1 MLSEPALGLRHLPGG
16 TSERS
21 QMLLTVS
28 LPLAPR
34 PRRLGGSSWVGI
46 SFVAI
51 HIRSGYTC
59 RVLLRYRTI
68 AGGRVLRRGRQRKAR
83 CDMNRA
89 ADRRTFLKG
98 SALIAVAE
106 VLGVSALTGCSGR
119 SHVAG
124 MLSDTVRFGFLA
136 DMQVPDPDIFYE
148 GEGLQVTLS
157 AYEGLVAYQPDS
169 ADIGPA
175 LADSWTITDDGLT
188 YTFTLRAGVTFHDGT
203 PMTATAIIASYER
216 RSAVNQAPAYLVA
229 DVASMS
235 APDDSTLVIELSHP
249 VEPFLDYLAC
259 PWGLKA
265 VSPTAVQAHS
275 VNGDLAQG
283 WLSTHDAGT
292 GPYRITEFVPSSHYT
307 LTAYDGYWGTKPEFT
322 TLRIEIIPDITTQRL
337 LLEQGQL
344 DIITKGLPI
353 AAVEAMKA
361 NPALTVVERPT
372 AFKSSIFLNWKKG
385 AFADTAFRQAMR
397 KAVDVPA
404 LIGPAYGSTVA
415 RSTQFYPAGV
425 LPDGAAPDAPGH
437 DPSDLKALIAKLP
450 ENDKQIDLVYDE
462 AGGATDARVTELLQ
476 TQLAAL
482 GLTATVRA
490 MPTSQVFALHSTPV
504 GQQPHMLVHGSGG
517 DALNADTTLRI
528 FFRTGVAPIN
538 WFNYSNTALDA
549 VMDAGKRSLN
559 TAEAERHWVEGAEI
573 VMEQAWVI
581 NLCDI
586 EDVIVTDSGIGHIV
600 HTLLGTGMVP
610 VNLLRKV
617 TAR

>member
-1 MLSEPALGLRHLPGG
+1 M
-16 TSERS
+16 
-21 QMLLTVS
+21 
-28 LPLAPR
+28 
-34 PRRLGGSSWVGI
+34 
-46 SFVAI
+46 
-51 HIRSGYTC
+51 
-59 RVLLRYRTI
+59 RTT
-68 AGGRVLRRGRQRKAR
+68 
-83 CDMNRA
+83 

-98 SALIAVAE
+98 TALVAATQALGMSAL
-106 VLGVSALTGCSGR
+106 LSACSGG
-119 SHVAG
+119 AG
-124 MLSDTVRFGFLA
+124 GTGPVGDTIRFGFLA

-157 AYEGLVAYQPDS
+157 VYEGLVAYEPDS
-169 ADIGPA
+169 PEIGPG
-175 LADSWTITDDGLT
+175 LAESWTIAADGLT
-188 YTFTLRAGVTFHDGT
+188 YTFMLRTDVTHHDGT
-203 PMTATAIIASYER
+203 PMTAATIIQSFER
-216 RSAVNQAPAYLVA
+216 RAAVGQAPAYLIA

-235 APDDSTLVIELSHP
+235 APDDATLVIVLDHP

-265 VSPTAVQAHS
+265 VSPAAVRTHE

-307 LTAYDGYWGTKPEFT
+307 LTAYDGYWGTTPEFT
-322 TLRIEIIPDITTQRL
+322 TLRIEIIPDVTTQRL

-353 AAVEAMKA
+353 AAVQAMSA
-361 NPALTVVERPT
+361 NPALTVTERPT

-385 AFADTAFRQAMR
+385 AFADPAFRRAMR
-397 KAVDVPA
+397 TAIDVPA
-404 LIGPAYGSTVA
+404 LVEPAYGSTVS

-425 LPDGAAPDAPGH
+425 LPDGAAPDAPDH
-437 DPSDLKALIAKLP
+437 DVSELKALIAKLP
-450 ENDKQIDLVYDE
+450 DGDKRIDLAYDE

-482 GLTATVRA
+482 GLAATVRA
-490 MPTSQVFALHSTPV
+490 LPTAQVFALQAMPIDR
-504 GQQPHMLVHGSGG
+504 QPHLLVHGSGG

-528 FFRTGVAPIN
+528 FFRTGASPVN
-538 WFNYSNTALDA
+538 WFNYANPALDA
-549 VMDAGKRSLN
+549 VMDAGKRSRGK
-559 TAEAERHWVEGAEI
+559 AEAERHWVEGAEI
-573 VMEQAWVI
+573 VIGQAWVL

-586 EDVIVTDSGIGHIV
+586 DDVIVTSSGIGEIV

>member
-1 MLSEPALGLRHLPGG
+1 MS
-16 TSERS
+16 T
-21 QMLLTVS
+21 T
-28 LPLAPR
+28 
-34 PRRLGGSSWVGI
+34 
-46 SFVAI
+46 
-51 HIRSGYTC
+51 
-59 RVLLRYRTI
+59 
-68 AGGRVLRRGRQRKAR
+68 
-83 CDMNRA
+83 
-89 ADRRTFLKG
+89 ADRRTFLKAT
-98 SALIAVAE
+98 ALVAVAE
-106 VLGVSALTGCSGR
+106 ALGVSALLSACSGGSR
-119 SHVAG
+119 GAG
-124 MLSDTVRFGFLA
+124 TVGDTIRFGFLA

-157 AYEGLVAYQPDS
+157 AYEGLVAYKPDS
-169 ADIGPA
+169 PEIGPG
-175 LADSWTITDDGLT
+175 LAETWTISDDGLT
-188 YTFTLRAGVTFHDGT
+188 YTFELRAGVTFHDGT
-203 PMTATAIIASYER
+203 PMTATTFIKSYAR
-216 RSAVNQAPAYLVA
+216 RFAVNQAPAYLIA
-229 DVASMS
+229 DIESMS
-235 APDDSTLVIELSHP
+235 APDDSTLVIELKEP

-265 VSPTAVQAHS
+265 VSPTAVQDHS
-275 VNGDLAQG
+275 VNDDLAQG

-307 LTAYDGYWGTKPEFT
+307 LTAYEGYWGTKPEFT

-353 AAVEAMKA
+353 AAIEAMKT
-361 NPALTVVERPT
+361 NPALTVTEHPT

-385 AFADTAFRQAMR
+385 AFSDTGFRRAMR

-404 LIGPAYGSTVA
+404 LIEPAYGSTVS

-425 LPDGAAPDAPGH
+425 LPDGVAPDAPDH
-437 DPSDLKALIAKLP
+437 DVSELTALIAKLP
-450 ENDKQIDLVYDE
+450 DSDKQIDLAYDE
-462 AGGATDARVTELLQ
+462 AGGATDARVAELLQ

-482 GLTATVRA
+482 GLAATVRA

-528 FFRTGVAPIN
+528 FFRTGVSPIN
-538 WFNYSNTALDA
+538 WFNYSNAVLDA
-549 VMDAGKRSLN
+549 VMDAGKRSPSK
-559 TAEAERHWVEGAEI
+559 TAAERHWVQGAEI
-573 VMEQAWVI
+573 VMDQAWVI

-586 EDVIVTDSGIGHIV
+586 EDVIVTASGIGQIV